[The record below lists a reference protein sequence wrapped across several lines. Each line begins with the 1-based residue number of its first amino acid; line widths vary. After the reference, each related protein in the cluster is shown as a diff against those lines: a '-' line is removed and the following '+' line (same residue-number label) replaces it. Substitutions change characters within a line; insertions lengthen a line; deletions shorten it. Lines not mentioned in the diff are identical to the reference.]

1 MAKYSIFG
9 EVRAGKYLGEVEADS
24 EEEAIDKAYI
34 ELMDEMDVSLCHQCA
49 DEAEDASIDEISAS
63 KIE

>member
-9 EVRAGKYLGEVEADS
+9 QVRAGKYLGEVEADS
-24 EEEAIDKAYI
+24 EDEAIDKAYT
-34 ELMDEMDVSLCHQCA
+34 ELMDEMCISLCHQCV
-49 DEAEDASIDEISAS
+49 DEAEDAEIDEVSAS